1 MRSVLRMPTYVITGA
16 SCGIGLELA
25 RQLSAR
31 GDKVYATVRAKAASA
46 DGVDQIS
53 GLEGDNVTVI
63 EGIDVTQ
70 DDVGSKLQ
78 AALAGVTIDVLVH
91 NAGSI
96 NATREIE
103 GGAMFGEQALQAVT
117 AERMLATFN
126 LNTVGPIR
134 VQQALTAQM
143 ASPGGKVV
151 IISTGM
157 GSIKDNGSGGLYAY
171 RASKAAVNMV
181 AKGMSCD
188 LKEKGIAVVAANP
201 AMVVTHFGP
210 GPEGLK
216 KMGAMPVETSCKGLI
231 TVMDELTLETT
242 GKFMSVNKKDPSQP
256 KEFPW

>member
-1 MRSVLRMPTYVITGA
+1 MITSGVVTCASTASRMANADP
-16 SCGIGLELA
+16 CRRA
-25 RQLSAR
+25 RR
-31 GDKVYATVRAKAASA
+31 TTRVRAKAASA

-171 RASKAAVNMV
+171 RASKAAVRRGNEAYIGRRRAELAAALRDV
-181 AKGMSCD
+181 ARGGYLLVDK
-188 LKEKGIAVVAANP
+188 AVGV
-201 AMVVTHFGP
+201 
-210 GPEGLK
+210 
-216 KMGAMPVETSCKGLI
+216 
-231 TVMDELTLETT
+231 
-242 GKFMSVNKKDPSQP
+242 
-256 KEFPW
+256 

>member
-1 MRSVLRMPTYVITGA
+1 MPTYVITGA

-53 GLEGDNVTVI
+53 SLEGDNVTVI

-78 AALAGVTIDVLVH
+78 AALAGVPIDVLVH

-143 ASPGGKVV
+143 ASPAAK
-151 IISTGM
+151 S
-157 GSIKDNGSGGLYAY
+157 SSSA
-171 RASKAAVNMV
+171 RAWDRSK
-181 AKGMSCD
+181 
-188 LKEKGIAVVAANP
+188 
-201 AMVVTHFGP
+201 
-210 GPEGLK
+210 
-216 KMGAMPVETSCKGLI
+216 
-231 TVMDELTLETT
+231 TT
-242 GKFMSVNKKDPSQP
+242 ARAGCTRTARARRR
-256 KEFPW
+256 

>member
-1 MRSVLRMPTYVITGA
+1 MPTYVITGA

-103 GGAMFGEQALQAVT
+103 GGSMFGEQAGQGGERRFALFIT
-117 AERMLATFN
+117 IEAECVMNDDRTVFAQEGGPDGAACGP
-126 LNTVGPIR
+126 NT
-134 VQQALTAQM
+134 
-143 ASPGGKVV
+143 
-151 IISTGM
+151 
-157 GSIKDNGSGGLYAY
+157 
-171 RASKAAVNMV
+171 
-181 AKGMSCD
+181 
-188 LKEKGIAVVAANP
+188 
-201 AMVVTHFGP
+201 
-210 GPEGLK
+210 
-216 KMGAMPVETSCKGLI
+216 KGLFVPEWRSHQLG
-231 TVMDELTLETT
+231 T
-242 GKFMSVNKKDPSQP
+242 
-256 KEFPW
+256 